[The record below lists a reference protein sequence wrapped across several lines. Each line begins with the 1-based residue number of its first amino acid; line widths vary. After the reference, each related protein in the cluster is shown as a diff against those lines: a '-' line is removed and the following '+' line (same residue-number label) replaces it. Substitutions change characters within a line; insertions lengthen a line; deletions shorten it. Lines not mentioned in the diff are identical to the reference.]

1 MIYIACPEKLATG
14 GTELLHQFYF
24 KIKKIDSNVKIFY
37 YNYSGS
43 DSPIAERFLK
53 YDVEY
58 VTELD
63 DKKENFI
70 IFPEVAT
77 NKLKKYKKS
86 KKSIWWMSVDNYF
99 NSIGYGKNF
108 LSKIRKN
115 LKRHFRNKYIFS
127 NKKIYHFVQSK
138 YAYEFLKKNNV
149 QNIMYLT
156 DYIGENILNE
166 NVEYTSKN
174 RRNRVLYNP
183 KKGFEFTK
191 KIIENMNDFE
201 FIPLENMTQE
211 RIIDLCKT
219 SKVYIDF
226 GTHPGKDRFPR
237 EASYLGCLV
246 ITGLRGSAKYKEDI
260 YIDSKYKIEDKEE
273 NIEKIKGLIR
283 EIYLNYDILINDFRE
298 YIEKI
303 KREEEVFNIEVL
315 KVYEFIKSL

>member
-1 MIYIACPEKLATG
+1 
-14 GTELLHQFYF
+14 
-24 KIKKIDSNVKIFY
+24 
-37 YNYSGS
+37 
-43 DSPIAERFLK
+43 
-53 YDVEY
+53 
-58 VTELD
+58 
-63 DKKENFI
+63 
-70 IFPEVAT
+70 
-77 NKLKKYKKS
+77 
-86 KKSIWWMSVDNYF
+86 
-99 NSIGYGKNF
+99 
-108 LSKIRKN
+108 
-115 LKRHFRNKYIFS
+115 
-127 NKKIYHFVQSK
+127 
-138 YAYEFLKKNNV
+138 
-149 QNIMYLT
+149 MYLT

-315 KVYEFIKSL
+315 KVYEFIKFL